1 MYKLY
6 EFLIKKV
13 SNARD
18 RAQAYKKIIVK
29 SNEFGDAEKN
39 TYNMK
44 LMLRAREKKHEGAI
58 TPRLMFNS
66 RSRQNE
72 E

>member
-1 MYKLY
+1 MREIEHKH
-6 EFLIKKV
+6 
-13 SNARD
+13 
-18 RAQAYKKIIVK
+18 KKIIVK